1 MPREEHYTLPH
12 AKVRGIFC
20 LETDWTGVA
29 KAPSVFSLLGLLRS
43 SPLRIPSIHRHVAT
57 EDSFRHY
64 IEKWTQRQHGDYP
77 ILYLALH
84 GVEGEVQFGDLRR
97 AGNHVTLGEI
107 EEVLRGKCRGR
118 VLHFSSCRTLITH
131 ERRVQRFLKATGAI
145 AVSGYG
151 RDIDWIRSA
160 ILDLALLAA
169 MQQNAFT
176 ASGLRAVRDRILR
189 RYGAEARA
197 LRFKMIVRSGR

>member
-1 MPREEHYTLPH
+1 MREEHYTLPH

-57 EDSFRHY
+57 PDSFHHY
-64 IEKWTQRQHGDYP
+64 LRKWTLRLHDDYP

-84 GVEGEVQFGDLRR
+84 GVEGEIQFGDLRR
-97 AGNHVTLGEI
+97 SDNHVTLDEL
-107 EEVLRGKCRGR
+107 EEELAGKCKGR
-118 VLHFSSCRTLITH
+118 VLHFSSCRTLVVS
-131 ERRVQRFLKATGAI
+131 EQRIQKFLKATGAI
-145 AVSGYG
+145 AVSGYR

-160 ILDLALLAA
+160 IVDLALLSS

-176 ASGLRAVRDRILR
+176 AVGFRAVRLR
-189 RYGAEARA
+189 MMRRHGAELRA
-197 LRFKMIVRSGR
+197 LRFRMVVRSGR

>member
-1 MPREEHYTLPH
+1 MARDEHYTVPH
-12 AKVRGIFC
+12 TKARGIFC

-57 EDSFRHY
+57 QDSFHHY
-64 IEKWTQRQHGDYP
+64 LEKWVQVQHGDYP

-97 AGNHVTLGEI
+97 SDNHVTLDELEKALKG
-107 EEVLRGKCRGR
+107 RCRGR
-118 VLHFSSCRTLITH
+118 VLHFSSCRTLVVT
-131 ERRVQRFLKATGAI
+131 EKRVQQFLKATGAV
-145 AVSGYG
+145 AVSGYR

-160 ILDLALLAA
+160 VFDLGLLAC

-176 ASGLRAVRDRILR
+176 APGLRAVKSRVLR
-189 RYGAEARA
+189 RYGGEAKALQFRMFVRA
-197 LRFKMIVRSGR
+197 SR